1 MPKSKKK
8 ADLLPEEFRTITE
21 AAEFWDSHD
30 LADYWEDTRE
40 VSADVK
46 VPPIPRYVPLDK
58 EIAELIA
65 EVAQRR
71 HISMETLVNLWLKE
85 RVSENPGTISE
96 M

>member
-8 ADLLPEEFRTITE
+8 ADLLPEEFRTVTE
-21 AAEFWDSHD
+21 AAEFWDGHD
-30 LADYWEDTRE
+30 LADHWEDTRE
-40 VSADVK
+40 VSANIK

-85 RVSENPGTISE
+85 RMSENPGP
-96 M
+96 

>member
-8 ADLLPEEFRTITE
+8 ADLLPEEFGTITE

-30 LADYWEDTRE
+30 LADYWEVTRE
-40 VSADVK
+40 VSANAK
-46 VPPIPRYVPLDK
+46 IPPIPRYVPLDK
-58 EIAELIA
+58 EIAELVA

-85 RVSENPGTISE
+85 RVS
-96 M
+96 